1 MNLTGEYICAF
12 GIVCCEHNASDGAL
26 LALQMSSLGQSSD
39 RLSLQD
45 MQESLQRTEPD
56 DVAPTLASGLPSDE
70 PLPTP
75 LHETAKN
82 LFPDDYVEDVHF
94 PTDSEAEPEPAE
106 AGYDSSPEHYNEPMP
121 EGHERHEEGEDVDPD
136 VDDPNN
142 HSGRLVGEILCSVLS
157 APSSYGCP
165 PYTELKING
174 HDSKL
179 VLYRNTDYVE
189 GNKKKK
195 FFKLSPNPTPILFG
209 WKHYQAVYNG
219 HDSRG
224 WLGYCGLVRQGAET
238 RELPYVLIEVW
249 ETRCNTPRVDL
260 IIYDFELEEVHRKE
274 RGLTWLR
281 ENELESDTQ
290 AELDRDLITRYG
302 LQYYLFV
309 IISCVGSIK
318 STWMLTDMYMIRSVV
333 FQFVPKPAATEQI
346 GDTGSK
352 SRGDRGQE

>member
-1 MNLTGEYICAF
+1 MNLPKHHNCGVNTEY
-12 GIVCCEHNASDGAL
+12 NARDSVL
-26 LALQMSSLGQSSD
+26 LASQMSSLDRSSD
-39 RLSLQD
+39 RVSLQD
-45 MQESLQRTEPD
+45 MQDSLQRTEPD
-56 DVAPTLASGLPSDE
+56 DVEPTLAPGLPNDA
-70 PLPTP
+70 PLPAP

-82 LFPDDYVEDVHF
+82 LFPHDYVEDVHF
-94 PTDSEAEPEPAE
+94 PTDSEAEPD

-136 VDDPNN
+136 VDDPTN
-142 HSGRLVGEILCSVLS
+142 HSGRLVGDILCSVLS

-165 PYTELKING
+165 PYAELLING
-174 HDSKL
+174 VTSKL

-209 WKHYQAVYNG
+209 WKHYHAVYNG

-224 WLGYCGLVRQGAET
+224 WLGYCGLVRRGAET
-238 RELPYVLIEVW
+238 REPSYVLIEVW

-281 ENELESDTQ
+281 ENELESDAQ
-290 AELDRDLITRYG
+290 AEFDSDLITRYE
-302 LQYYLFV
+302 YY
-309 IISCVGSIK
+309 
-318 STWMLTDMYMIRSVV
+318 
-333 FQFVPKPAATEQI
+333 
-346 GDTGSK
+346 
-352 SRGDRGQE
+352 